1 MEVIVTDRQ
10 EKIKSDIE
18 RIAKMYDPI
27 IEALQKLVQQET
39 EFYEKIKKQVD
50 DIDYTSW
57 QTFRSQCD
65 LRRMIDDLS

>member
-1 MEVIVTDRQ
+1 MTDRQ

-65 LRRMIDDLS
+65 LRRMVDDLS

>member
-1 MEVIVTDRQ
+1 MTDRQ

-27 IEALQKLVQQET
+27 IEALQRLIEQET

-50 DIDYTSW
+50 NIDYTSW

>member
-1 MEVIVTDRQ
+1 MTDRQ